1 MYSSSLLHKRNA
13 YEAGRQRTYGTKTTN
28 PGVTM
33 LERISRREEADLFIA
48 WIAIA
53 VSFTIINITPYG
65 LMGSFNAISPVTA
78 LIYFGISLL
87 TVGIGFILHEM
98 AHKFVAI
105 RFGYWTEFV
114 KDNTMLLV
122 AVIMAALAGFV
133 FAAPGA
139 TVIYSRDGRPLTKR
153 ENGII
158 SAAGPVVNLLLCVV
172 FAALFFLA
180 GGKAGLLSGSLLA
193 MIGIAGVQIN
203 AMIAAFN
210 LLPISI
216 LDGRKV
222 FAWSIPIFFV
232 LIIAAFGT
240 LVAAYYHLWMLI

>member
-1 MYSSSLLHKRNA
+1 
-13 YEAGRQRTYGTKTTN
+13 
-28 PGVTM
+28 M